1 MRRLHYNIDGGAA
14 GCVIFSIYAILYC
27 TVVALAG
34 VQTDE
39 MSMMLPYVCYL
50 FANAMQLGQVMGFFR
65 FERNE
70 IKSTVK

>member
-14 GCVIFSIYAILYC
+14 GSVIFSIYAIAILYC

-39 MSMMLPYVCYL
+39 MSMMLPYVLFICKCYAARTSNGAFSDL
-50 FANAMQLGQVMGFFR
+50 KGT
-65 FERNE
+65 
-70 IKSTVK
+70 K